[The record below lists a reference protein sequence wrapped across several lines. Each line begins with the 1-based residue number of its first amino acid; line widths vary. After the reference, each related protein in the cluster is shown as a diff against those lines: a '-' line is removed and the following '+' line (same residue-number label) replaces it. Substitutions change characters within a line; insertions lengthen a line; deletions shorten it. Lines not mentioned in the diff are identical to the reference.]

1 MNIEFVEKIIGVF
14 ISDNDIELTINE
26 LCKRS
31 KLSYNATH
39 RTVQDLLK
47 SGILNMKKFGK
58 ASVISLNKE
67 AAKGFLVMTAY
78 EKANKFFAKKED
90 VYNILNSLRQ
100 NISKKLP
107 NQLLS
112 MFLIKQT
119 AKSADILFLVS
130 GKDVSNIIKKECES
144 VNEIK
149 IKPIILTNE
158 EFAKRKNEFKKVI
171 PLLGA
176 ENYFR

>member
-1 MNIEFVEKIIGVF
+1 MNIDFIEKIIGVF
-14 ISDNDIELTINE
+14 ISDCDIELTINE

-39 RTVQDLLK
+39 RTVQDLLNK
-47 SGILNMKKFGK
+47 GILNMKKFGK

-67 AAKGFLVMTAY
+67 AAKGFLVMAAY

-90 VYNILNSLRQ
+90 VYNILGNLKQ

-112 MFLIKQT
+112 MLLINQT
-119 AKSADILFLVS
+119 AKSANILLLVS
-130 GKDVSNIIKKECES
+130 DKNVSNIIKKECEA
-144 VNEIK
+144 VAEIK

-158 EFAKRKNEFKKVI
+158 EFAKRKNEFKEVI